1 MKEKRKG
8 AELRHL
14 GEDCCFAASN
24 SAHGFHSFY
33 AEFFDDVDVDRVFV
47 IKGGP
52 GTGKSRFMR
61 EVSTYAA
68 ARGWQ
73 SRMIYCSSDADS
85 LDGVILQKGVRRWAL
100 LDGTSPHVYE
110 PKSPG
115 VREELINLGEFWDS
129 DRLVASKE
137 EIERQNRIKQ
147 EGYRRAYRYLSAY
160 GSILENYRSRIL
172 PHVRMQSVSDYARK
186 LVGHIPEGEKFGA
199 QTCVM
204 ESIGMSGRVAF
215 DFFFCQ
221 ATRLY
226 LIEDCKK
233 IASYLTESLYRL
245 AIEKKQQVRVCRN
258 PIIPEQIDGIFFLKS
273 GIAFALRP
281 TADIDLP
288 HHRISM
294 RRFLKMPELRTI
306 KEASLF
312 DERMM
317 CAMLDGTL
325 AEMKVVRAAHFA
337 LEEIYSASMDFER
350 KEEFTKSFCNRWFDL
365 KNS

>member
-1 MKEKRKG
+1 MKQKRKG

-14 GEDCCFAASN
+14 DEDCCFAASN

-33 AEFFDDVDVDRVFV
+33 AEFFDDVDVERVFV

-61 EVSTYAA
+61 EVSAYAA

-85 LDGVILQKGVRRWAL
+85 LDGVILQKGERRWAL

-129 DRLVASKE
+129 DRLVASRE
-137 EIERQNRIKQ
+137 EIGRQNRIKQ

-160 GSILENYRSRIL
+160 SSILENYKSRIL
-172 PHVRMQSVSDYARK
+172 PHVRMQSISDYAKK
-186 LVGHIPEGEKFGA
+186 LISQIPAGEKFGSK
-199 QTCVM
+199 TCVM

-215 DFFFCQ
+215 DSFFCQ
-221 ATRLY
+221 AARLY
-226 LIEDCKK
+226 LIEDYKK
-233 IASYLTESLYRL
+233 TAPYLTEALYRL
-245 AIEKKQQVRVCRN
+245 AMEKRQQVRVCRN
-258 PIIPEQIDGIFFLKS
+258 PIIPEQVDGILFLNS
-273 GIAFALRP
+273 GIAFAIHPL
-281 TADIDLP
+281 ADMELAY
-288 HHRISM
+288 HRISM
-294 RRFLKMPELRTI
+294 RRFLKTSELRAI
-306 KEASLF
+306 KDAALF

-317 CAMLDGTL
+317 RAMLDGTL
-325 AEMKVVRAAHFA
+325 SEMQAVRAAHFA
-337 LEEIYSASMDFER
+337 LEEIYSASMDFGR